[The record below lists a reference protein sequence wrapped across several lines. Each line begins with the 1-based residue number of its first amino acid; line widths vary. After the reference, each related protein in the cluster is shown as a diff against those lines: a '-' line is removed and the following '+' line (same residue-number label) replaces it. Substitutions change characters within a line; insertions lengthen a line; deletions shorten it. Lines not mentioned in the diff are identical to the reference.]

1 MIYLFR
7 CPKCGNEQKIA
18 IAMDEYDEKKSKQV
32 CIKCSSILER
42 VFEPFS
48 GSIQLTNGM
57 YGTGSGGW
65 NN

>member
-1 MIYLFR
+1 
-7 CPKCGNEQKIA
+7 
-18 IAMDEYDEKKSKQV
+18 MDEYDEKKSKQV
-32 CIKCSSILER
+32 CVKCSAILER

>member
-1 MIYLFR
+1 
-7 CPKCGNEQKIA
+7 
-18 IAMDEYDEKKSKQV
+18 MDEYSEKKDRQTCK
-32 CIKCSSILER
+32 KCSTILER

-48 GSIQLTNGM
+48 GSIQLSSGM